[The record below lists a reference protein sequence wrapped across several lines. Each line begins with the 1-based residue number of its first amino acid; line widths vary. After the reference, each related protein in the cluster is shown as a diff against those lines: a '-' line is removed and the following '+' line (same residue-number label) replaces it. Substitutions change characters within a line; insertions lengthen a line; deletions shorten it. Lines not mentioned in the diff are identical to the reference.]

1 MKSRFQRTATMKH
14 KPDRKSR
21 LLLVSSSQIY
31 FVPTLTTYGPPFAL
45 PLIDVSFTFP
55 TSLTLHLNMNEDDD
69 FESVGQD
76 DSRTRSRIASAGD
89 DEAGGLNEGGEKQKT
104 FVITKWEEK
113 GPLDAVIGFGGK
125 TVNKL

>member
-1 MKSRFQRTATMKH
+1 M
-14 KPDRKSR
+14 
-21 LLLVSSSQIY
+21 
-31 FVPTLTTYGPPFAL
+31 

-69 FESVGQD
+69 FEIMGQD
-76 DSRTRSRIASAGD
+76 DSKTRSEIALSGN
-89 DEAGGLNEGGEKQKT
+89 DEAGRLNEGGEKQKT

-125 TVNKL
+125 TINKL